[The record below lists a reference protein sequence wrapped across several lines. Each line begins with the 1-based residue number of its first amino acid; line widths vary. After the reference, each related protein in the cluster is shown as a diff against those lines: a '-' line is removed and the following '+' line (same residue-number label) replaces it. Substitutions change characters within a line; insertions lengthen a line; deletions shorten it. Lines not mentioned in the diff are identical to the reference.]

1 MRERWVADTLD
12 GRELAPTWRKKSE
25 TPDFGGG
32 KKINSRERENKFQEL
47 GNISVNLVSVWNLLP
62 KIFLLTLCILF
73 SLLVRPREGLGQSA
87 AVAGSS
93 KRAVGVL
100 ASSLTPP

>member
-1 MRERWVADTLD
+1 MGGSWPPPGGSQKPLTLVV
-12 GRELAPTWRKKSE
+12 
-25 TPDFGGG
+25 G
-32 KKINSRERENKFQEL
+32 KRLTRERENKFQEL